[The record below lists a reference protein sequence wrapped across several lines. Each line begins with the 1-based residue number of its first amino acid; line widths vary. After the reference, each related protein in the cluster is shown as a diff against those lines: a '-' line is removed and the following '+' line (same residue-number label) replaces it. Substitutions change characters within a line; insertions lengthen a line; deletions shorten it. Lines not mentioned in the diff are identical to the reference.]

1 MNTMHDSNA
10 HVAGATGL
18 GFITRYFNVTDV
30 INVYDLFRMMAT
42 EVVTDIDEAEIVVS
56 DENLSQRD
64 GVEYIRSY
72 NMERIISLMNS

>member
-1 MNTMHDSNA
+1 MTVMHMLQEQPVLDLSQDI
-10 HVAGATGL
+10 L
-18 GFITRYFNVTDV
+18 MLQM
-30 INVYDLFRMMAT
+30 NVYDLFRMMAT